1 MEMSGEFSNDTLL
14 NYWAYLGNFSFGTI
28 IHLQIDI
35 QEGREGGEEGFHSEI
50 FWKFANVSWK
60 KVIPNWYFPVC
71 NEEVTLNKFGQEG
84 DKTAWNS
91 LCKVEKLN
99 RP

>member
-35 QEGREGGEEGFHSEI
+35 QGGGKGGGEEGFHSEI

-60 KVIPNWYFPVC
+60 KVIPELILSCLQWR
-71 NEEVTLNKFGQEG
+71 G
-84 DKTAWNS
+84 DVK
-91 LCKVEKLN
+91 
-99 RP
+99 

>member
-35 QEGREGGEEGFHSEI
+35 QGGGGKGKEEGFHSEI

-60 KVIPNWYFPVC
+60 KVIPELILSCLQWR
-71 NEEVTLNKFGQEG
+71 G
-84 DKTAWNS
+84 DVK
-91 LCKVEKLN
+91 
-99 RP
+99 

>member
-14 NYWAYLGNFSFGTI
+14 NYWAYLGNFWFGTI

-35 QEGREGGEEGFHSEI
+35 QGGGKGGEEGSHSEI

-60 KVIPNWYFPVC
+60 KVIPELILSCLQWR
-71 NEEVTLNKFGQEG
+71 G
-84 DKTAWNS
+84 DVK
-91 LCKVEKLN
+91 
-99 RP
+99 

>member
-14 NYWAYLGNFSFGTI
+14 NYWAYLGNFWFGTI

-35 QEGREGGEEGFHSEI
+35 QGGGKGGGKEGFHSEI

-60 KVIPNWYFPVC
+60 KVIPELILSCLQWR
-71 NEEVTLNKFGQEG
+71 G
-84 DKTAWNS
+84 DVK
-91 LCKVEKLN
+91 
-99 RP
+99 

>member
-35 QEGREGGEEGFHSEI
+35 QGGREGGGGEGFHSEI

-60 KVIPNWYFPVC
+60 KVIPELILSCLQWR
-71 NEEVTLNKFGQEG
+71 G
-84 DKTAWNS
+84 DVK
-91 LCKVEKLN
+91 
-99 RP
+99 